1 MKLTKKLQRE
11 LEIQAM
17 HNQTI
22 EEIQGVKDTIALMTD
37 HFRKANSEE
46 WEELFS
52 MLGIIQDMK
61 KDGAWEVQ

>member
-1 MKLTKKLQRE
+1 MKLTKKLYRE

-37 HFRKANSEE
+37 HFRKANSKE
-46 WEELFS
+46 WEELF
-52 MLGIIQDMK
+52 MELGIIQEMK